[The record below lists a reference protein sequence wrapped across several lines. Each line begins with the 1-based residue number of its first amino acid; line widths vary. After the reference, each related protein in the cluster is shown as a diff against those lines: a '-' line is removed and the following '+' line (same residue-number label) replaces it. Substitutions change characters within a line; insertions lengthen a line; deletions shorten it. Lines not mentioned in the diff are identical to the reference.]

1 MHKVSVSY
9 KPSEVRSL
17 LQHIVNN
24 NQYLVENDL
33 QPLAIEIVGEPG
45 IGKTTLVID
54 EAKRLGL
61 DYYKL
66 SMSQTDELSDL
77 VGFPI
82 REFKTNTGEWIS
94 EKQLNSSHEL
104 SGEARTAWCPPK
116 WVPNDENSK
125 GVLIL
130 DDWTRADSRFAQAT
144 MELIEKSEY
153 MSWKLPKGW
162 SIVLT
167 SNPDNG
173 DYAVN
178 SLDTAQK
185 TRYLSINMKYDKDD
199 WAEWAEA
206 NSIDSRCINFVL
218 LNPEVLDV
226 NKNLN
231 ARIVTKFFNSISS
244 ISSFKGNLRLIRTL
258 GEASVGSDFVERF
271 LVFINNEQ
279 DRIPSPHEILTHDNE
294 EYIIGK
300 IKQVSGDREDTS
312 YKAAV
317 AGTIAARLVNYIKYS
332 VTEPK
337 KFKKKAFTERI
348 KNIMLAKLFHDDTN
362 YYLTASFSVIP
373 QFEAFLQD
381 PHIKQFIR

>member
-1 MHKVSVSY
+1 MQKISVSY
-9 KPSEVRSL
+9 KPSEVRSI
-17 LQHIVNN
+17 LQHIISNN
-24 NQYLVENDL
+24 KYLVENEL
-33 QPLAIEIVGEPG
+33 QPLAIEVVGEPG

-54 EAKRLGL
+54 EAKKMGL

-82 REFKTNTGEWIS
+82 REFKTKSGEWIS
-94 EKQLNSSHEL
+94 EKQLNSTYEL

-116 WVPNDENSK
+116 WVPSNEESQ
-125 GVLIL
+125 GILIL

-173 DYAVN
+173 DYSVN
-178 SLDTAQK
+178 SLDSAQK

-199 WAEWAEA
+199 WAEWAES
-206 NSIDSRCINFVL
+206 NNIDSRCINFVL
-218 LNPEVLDV
+218 LNPEILEI

-244 ISSFKGNLRLIRTL
+244 IPSFKGNLRLIRTL

-271 LVFINNEQ
+271 LLFINNEQ
-279 DRIPSPHEILTHDNE
+279 DRIPSPHEILTHENE
-294 EYIIGK
+294 EYIVGR
-300 IKQVSGDREDTS
+300 IKQVTGNREDVN

-317 AGTIAARLVNYIKYS
+317 AGTIAARLVNYVKYTVS
-332 VTEPK
+332 EPK
-337 KFKKKAFTERI
+337 KFKKKSFIDRI
-348 KNIMLAKLFHDDTN
+348 KKVMTSEIFHDDTN
-362 YYLTASFSVIP
+362 YYLTAAFSTIP

-381 PHIKQFIR
+381 PDIKNFIR

>member
-1 MHKVSVSY
+1 MKKVTISY
-9 KPSEVRSL
+9 KPSEVRGI
-17 LQHIVNN
+17 LQHIVSNN
-24 NQYLVENDL
+24 KYLVENNL

-54 EAKRLGL
+54 EAKNMGL

-82 REFKTNTGEWIS
+82 REFKTVSGEWVS
-94 EKQLNSSHEL
+94 EKQLNSGHEL

-116 WVPNDENSK
+116 WVPSDETSA
-125 GVLIL
+125 GILIL

-153 MSWKLPKGW
+153 MSWKLPKNW

-173 DYAVN
+173 EYAVN

-199 WAEWAEA
+199 WAEWAEY

-218 LNPEVLDV
+218 LNPEVLEV

-244 ISSFKGNLRLIRTL
+244 IGSFKSNLRLIRTL

-279 DRIPSPHEILTHDNE
+279 DRIPSPSEILTHENE
-294 EYIIGK
+294 EYIISR
-300 IKQVSGDREDTS
+300 IKQVTGNKEESD

-317 AGTIAARLVNYIKYS
+317 AGTIAARLVNYIKYCVS
-332 VTEPK
+332 EPK
-337 KFKKKAFTERI
+337 KFKKKAFIERI
-348 KNIMLAKLFHDDTN
+348 KKVMTSSIFHDDTN
-362 YYLTASFSVIP
+362 YYLTASFSSIP

-381 PHIKQFIR
+381 PEIKNFIR

>member
-1 MHKVSVSY
+1 MKKVSISY
-9 KPSEVRSL
+9 KPSEVRSI
-17 LQHIVNN
+17 LQHIVANN
-24 NQYLVENDL
+24 KYLVENQL
-33 QPLAIEIVGEPG
+33 QPLAIEIVGEAG

-54 EAKRLGL
+54 EAKSMGL

-82 REFKTNTGEWIS
+82 REFKTVAGEWIS

-104 SGEARTAWCPPK
+104 SGDARTAWCPPK
-116 WVPNDENSK
+116 WVPSDEESA
-125 GVLIL
+125 GILIL

-153 MSWKLPKGW
+153 MSWKLPKNW

-167 SNPDNG
+167 SNPDSG

-178 SLDTAQK
+178 TLDAAQK

-199 WAEWAEA
+199 WAEWAES
-206 NSIDSRCINFVL
+206 NNIDSRCINFIM
-218 LNPEVLDV
+218 LNPEVLEV

-294 EYIIGK
+294 EYIISR
-300 IKQVSGDREDTS
+300 IKQVAGDREDVN

-317 AGTIAARLVNYIKYS
+317 AGTIAARLVNYIKFS
-332 VTEPK
+332 VSEPK
-337 KFKKKAFTERI
+337 RFKKKAFIERI
-348 KNIMLAKLFHDDTN
+348 KKVMTSKLFHDDTN
-362 YYLTASFSVIP
+362 YYLTASFSAIP

-381 PHIKQFIR
+381 PEIKNFIR